1 MVYITD
7 SKCDLIATYTYDEW
21 GKLLSIETAEENNSE
36 QLKVAEINPL
46 RYRGYYYDNE
56 TGYYYLQSRYYD
68 PDLGRFIS
76 ADDFSYVDTSHKL
89 NVNAYSYCWN
99 SPIAL
104 EDAEGTT
111 PQISIDLSALQ
122 PLVEDATT
130 VIKAGLNKFAE
141 NIKKLISRY
150 NDFLDKLEFNINHP
164 DVVINNGLSKI
175 LGREVSIKFP
185 LINAIRAYFGTFDIR
200 TGELVGGAG
209 DGYHTN
215 DSDNEENGI
224 APYYIINDDEKTD
237 NWFLATLKSLVF
249 AIEAFPFTQIFDAL
263 VQLFK
268 LDKNLSK
275 CIEDIID
282 FFEDLTV
289 DIVTIINTFFLKLG
303 ENMISD
309 ISDSLSDYIVGEING
324 KILGDE
330 LSLILDIF
338 DVFGSIDENFDGAYS
353 IEYSFITTVIDI
365 FCFVLCFLAPEVI
378 VGVDFVN
385 DFIKKSLNNIETG
398 RLWG

>member
-1 MVYITD
+1 M
-7 SKCDLIATYTYDEW
+7 
-21 GKLLSIETAEENNSE
+21 
-36 QLKVAEINPL
+36 
-46 RYRGYYYDNE
+46 
-56 TGYYYLQSRYYD
+56 
-68 PDLGRFIS
+68 
-76 ADDFSYVDTSHKL
+76 
-89 NVNAYSYCWN
+89 NAYSYCWN

-378 VGVDFVN
+378 VGVDLVN

>member
-1 MVYITD
+1 M
-7 SKCDLIATYTYDEW
+7 AR
-21 GKLLSIETAEENNSE
+21 
-36 QLKVAEINPL
+36 QLKIAETNL
-46 RYRGYYYDNE
+46 FRYRGYYYDNE

-68 PDLGRFIS
+68 PELGRFIS
-76 ADDFSYVDTSHKL
+76 ADDFSYINPDAPL
-89 NVNAYSYCWN
+89 NINAYSYCWN
-99 SPIAL
+99 NPVAL

-122 PLVEDATT
+122 PLLDGASA
-130 VIKAGLNKFAE
+130 VIKAELNKFSE
-141 NIKKLISRY
+141 NIKKLISKY

-164 DVVINNGLSKI
+164 EVVINNTLSKI
-175 LGREVSIKFP
+175 FGREILIKMPF
-185 LINAIRAYFGTFDIR
+185 LDTLRAYFGTFDIR
-200 TGELVGGAG
+200 TGNLVGGIFYR
-209 DGYHTN
+209 YHTC
-215 DSDNEENGI
+215 DSDDEESGI
-224 APYYIINDDEKTD
+224 APYYTINDDEKTD
-237 NWFLATLKSLVF
+237 NWFEASLKTLVF

-268 LDKNLSK
+268 LDVNLSK
-275 CIEDIID
+275 HIEYIID

-309 ISDSLSDYIVGEING
+309 ISDSLSNYIVGEING

-338 DVFGSIDENFDGAYS
+338 DVFGSIDENFDGTHS
-353 IEYSFITTVIDI
+353 IEYSFITTIIDI
-365 FCFVLCFLAPEVI
+365 FCFVLCFCLPETI
-378 VGVDFVN
+378 VGADFVN
-385 DFIKKSLNNIETG
+385 DFIKKSLNNLETG